1 MRGWVIFVAL
11 VEDLDSREI
20 ETESK
25 KILISVK
32 SNDQG
37 RFFKLVEVRI
47 QIALVFFYFVL
58 FISHS
63 KGQIGRKGE
72 EEDTLF
78 SLSKLPRPLSVCL
91 LILLR
96 STRPFPPLLLM
107 MKTHRGTT
115 RKS

>member
-37 RFFKLVEVRI
+37 RFFKLVEVHI
-47 QIALVFFYFVL
+47 QIALVFLFSP

-107 MKTHRGTT
+107 MKTHRGTS
-115 RKS
+115 RMS

>member
-47 QIALVFFYFVL
+47 GITLVFFYFVL
-58 FISHS
+58 
-63 KGQIGRKGE
+63 
-72 EEDTLF
+72 LF
-78 SLSKLPRPLSVCL
+78 SIAKVR
-91 LILLR
+91 
-96 STRPFPPLLLM
+96 
-107 MKTHRGTT
+107 
-115 RKS
+115 

>member
-1 MRGWVIFVAL
+1 MRGRVIFLAL

-47 QIALVFFYFVL
+47 GITLVFFI
-58 FISHS
+58 ISHS

-78 SLSKLPRPLSVCL
+78 SLLKLPRPLSVCL

-107 MKTHRGTT
+107 MKTHRGTS

>member
-1 MRGWVIFVAL
+1 MRGRVIFLAL

-47 QIALVFFYFVL
+47 GITLVFF
-58 FISHS
+58 I
-63 KGQIGRKGE
+63 
-72 EEDTLF
+72 
-78 SLSKLPRPLSVCL
+78 
-91 LILLR
+91 
-96 STRPFPPLLLM
+96 
-107 MKTHRGTT
+107 
-115 RKS
+115 